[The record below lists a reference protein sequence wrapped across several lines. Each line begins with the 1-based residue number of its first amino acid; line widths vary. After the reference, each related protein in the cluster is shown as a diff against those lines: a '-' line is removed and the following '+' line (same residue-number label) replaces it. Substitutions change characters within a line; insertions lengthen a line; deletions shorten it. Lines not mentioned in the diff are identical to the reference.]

1 MPKNI
6 YYFDANF
13 AEKYIS
19 VYIFEKMTKK
29 GI

>member
-6 YYFDANF
+6 YFF

-29 GI
+29 GIKKNG